1 MKCLKVPQNTSDEE
15 IRQQCLEL
23 MKSQYPDKVSQ
34 EGLYRSQKNN
44 EAYEV
49 LGGGQ
54 REIEEINYK
63 IHDTN
68 MTDG

>member
-23 MKSQYPDKVSQ
+23 IKSQYPELVRK
-34 EGLYRSQKNN
+34 GLYRSQKNN

-63 IHDTN
+63 IHH
-68 MTDG
+68 